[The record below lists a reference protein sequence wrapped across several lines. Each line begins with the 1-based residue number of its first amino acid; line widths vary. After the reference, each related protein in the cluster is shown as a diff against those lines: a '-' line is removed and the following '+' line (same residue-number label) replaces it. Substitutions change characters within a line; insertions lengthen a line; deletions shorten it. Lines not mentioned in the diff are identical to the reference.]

1 MKALKDIYIN
11 FVRNI
16 LEQSAVVW
24 DSSLTSKNRIDIT
37 KVQKAV
43 ARIKME
49 KLHGAF
55 VDAVG

>member
-49 KLHGAF
+49 KLPGAF